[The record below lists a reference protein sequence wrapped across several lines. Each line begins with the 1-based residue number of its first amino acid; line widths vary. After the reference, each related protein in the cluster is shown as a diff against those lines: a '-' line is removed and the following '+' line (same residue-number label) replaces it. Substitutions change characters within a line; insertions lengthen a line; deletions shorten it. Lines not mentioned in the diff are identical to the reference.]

1 MVYSSPRIQVLGY
14 DTESDG
20 YSGFDEYLKTIHGK
34 TAPARILGDLLNG
47 KKLLWL
53 DPEPDNNLY
62 GKKVINKSAD
72 MGCEI
77 VELPDPSVA
86 LDHLK
91 DGSFDLVIS
100 HWGGLAKDAS
110 GKLHP
115 TAVQLLDGIRKR
127 DIEVPVIIF
136 ASPKHGQDNRS
147 KALSLGVFEYTWY
160 FEDLFEAIQRLFKE
174 PKL

>member
-1 MVYSSPRIQVLGY
+1 
-14 DTESDG
+14 
-20 YSGFDEYLKTIHGK
+20 
-34 TAPARILGDLLNG
+34 
-47 KKLLWL
+47 
-53 DPEPDNNLY
+53 
-62 GKKVINKSAD
+62 

-91 DGSFDLVIS
+91 DGSFDLVIT

-110 GKLHP
+110 GKLRP

-127 DIEVPVIIF
+127 DIEAPVIIF
-136 ASPKHGQDNRS
+136 ASPDPDHAQKNRS
-147 KALSLGVFEYTWY
+147 KALSLGAFEYTWY
-160 FEDLFEAIQRLFKE
+160 FEDLFGAIQRIFKE